1 MCYTGDKPCSNTNV
15 LEQKVSNMKR
25 ILALTAC
32 LCLLIAGMAEAS
44 MCVRLDDGAALLE
57 RDGEEI
63 IALGRYDDLV
73 SLDES
78 LLAAL
83 EGKKYAL
90 MDASGVLLTAAQY
103 SELRIEGDILLAERD
118 GLWGLL
124 SRSGEEL
131 TEFEYTKIAAGDGD
145 SLWAIRG
152 NPSDVESDEIY
163 ILSAEGDERA
173 SGTYARRMAAR
184 GSEGLLA
191 VSPSDSALW
200 GYCDETGEMVIPAR
214 YSYAGA
220 FCGGRAVVVLDGSYA
235 LIDASGKEII
245 AADYD
250 YMELSSS
257 GFVLAAR
264 AMEGAWVFDLNGNER
279 AYYEDEEIA
288 VALVGDGWSVYDG
301 EWLWIYDRSGEVRA
315 QLTQYGTVS
324 EGLDGQLI
332 FSDGAWGE
340 ESVYLSDTDKENRYQ
355 NIYPLGWA
363 DGAPVYAYMTANT
376 GRYVNDLLGE
386 TQLSTDMDSACYGVI
401 DAAGEICIPARYDQ
415 IFYLEEDRFL
425 LRDGEFWQV
434 TDSQGRIYW
443 RHGVMQIE
451 ESIF

>member
-1 MCYTGDKPCSNTNV
+1 
-15 LEQKVSNMKR
+15 MKR

-32 LCLLIAGMAEAS
+32 LCLLTAEMAEAS
-44 MCVRLDDGAALLE
+44 MCVRLEDGAALLE
-57 RDGEEI
+57 RGGEEI
-63 IALGRYDDLV
+63 IALGQYDDIV
-73 SLDES
+73 SLGDG
-78 LLAAL
+78 LFAVL

-90 MDASGVLLTAAQY
+90 IDASGALLTAAQY
-103 SELRIEGDILLAERD
+103 DEMHVEGDILLAQRD

-131 TEFEYTKIAAGDGD
+131 TEFEYTKLAAGDGD
-145 SLWAIRG
+145 TFWAVRG

-163 ILSAEGDERA
+163 ILSTDGEEHA
-173 SGTYARRMAAR
+173 SGTYARRMAAG

-191 VSPSDSALW
+191 VSPPDSALW

-220 FCGGRAVVVLDGSYA
+220 FYNGRAVVALDGAYA

-245 AADYD
+245 ADNFD
-250 YMELSSS
+250 YMEMSEA

-264 AMEGAWVFDLNGNER
+264 ATEGAWVFDLNGGER
-279 AYYEDEEIA
+279 ARYEGEEIA
-288 VALVGDGWSVYDG
+288 VAPVGDGWSVFDG
-301 EWLWIYDRSGEVRA
+301 EWLWVCDQNGEVRA
-315 QLTQYGTVS
+315 RLTQYGTAS

-332 FSDGAWGE
+332 LSDGAWGE
-340 ESVYLSDTDKENRYQ
+340 ESVYLSGSDEGNRYQ

-386 TQLSTDMDSACYGVI
+386 TQLSTDMDSARYGVI

-415 IFYLEEDRFL
+415 IFYLEDDRFL

-434 TDSQGRIYW
+434 TDSRGRVYW

-451 ESIF
+451 GSIF

>member
-1 MCYTGDKPCSNTNV
+1 
-15 LEQKVSNMKR
+15 MKR
-25 ILALTAC
+25 ILALTIC
-32 LCLLIAGMAEAS
+32 LCLLAAGIAEAS
-44 MCVRLDDGAALLE
+44 LCVRLDDGAALLE
-57 RDGEEI
+57 RGGEEI
-63 IALGRYDDLV
+63 IALGQYEDIV
-73 SLDES
+73 SLGDG
-78 LLAAL
+78 LFAVQ

-90 MDASGVLLTAAQY
+90 IDASGALLTAAQY
-103 SELRIEGDILLAERD
+103 DEMHVKGDILLARRD

-131 TEFEYTKIAAGDGD
+131 TQFEYTKLAAGDGD
-145 SLWAIRG
+145 SFWAVRG

-163 ILSAEGDERA
+163 ILSAAGEEHA
-173 SGTYARRMAAR
+173 SGTYARRMAAE

-191 VSPSDSALW
+191 VSPPDSALW

-220 FCGGRAVVVLDGSYA
+220 FYNGRAVVALDGAYA
-235 LIDASGKEII
+235 LIDASGKAII
-245 AADYD
+245 ADGFD
-250 YMELSSS
+250 YMEMSES

-264 AMEGAWVFDLNGNER
+264 AAEGAWVFDRNGGER
-279 AYYEDEEIA
+279 ARYEGEEIV
-288 VALVGDGWSVYDG
+288 VAPVGDGWSVFDG
-301 EWLWIYDRSGEVRA
+301 EWLWVYDQTGEPRA
-315 QLTQYGTVS
+315 QLTQYGTAS

-332 FSDGAWGE
+332 LSDGAWGE
-340 ESVYLSDTDKENRYQ
+340 ESVYLSGSDEGKRYQ

-363 DGAPVYAYMTANT
+363 DGEPVYAYMTANT

-386 TQLSTDMDSACYGVI
+386 TQLSTDMDSARYGVI

-415 IFYLEEDRFL
+415 IFYLEDDRFL

-434 TDSQGRIYW
+434 TDSRGRVYW

-451 ESIF
+451 GSIF